1 MIGLI
6 RRNRLSSDERELFDA
21 IKNIF
26 GFSPRNISLY
36 RLAFRHK
43 SAALKTQSG
52 HRHSNERLEYLGDA
66 VFGSVVADFL
76 FKKFPFKEEGF
87 LTEIRSRIVSRSNLN
102 SLARKLGF
110 DRFLITSRENI
121 TPSTSIFG
129 DAFEAFVGALYLDK
143 GYNFTRKIIIKRII
157 NCHLDIDMLVLK
169 ETNFK
174 SKLIEWAQKER
185 KHVEFQV
192 VDEILNGKSLKVY
205 SVKVLINNEC
215 FGEGKDFSI
224 KRAEQNAAEVA
235 CSKIDEL
242 MLIEHGQ

>member
-1 MIGLI
+1 LIGLL
-6 RRNRLSSDERELFDA
+6 RRRRLSADDRELFDA

-36 RLAFRHK
+36 RLAFQHK
-43 SAALKTQSG
+43 SSAPKSQSG
-52 HRHSNERLEYLGDA
+52 FKHSNERLEYLGDA

-76 FKKFPFKEEGF
+76 FKKYPFKDEGF

-110 DRFLITSRENI
+110 DGFLKTSRENI

-143 GYNFTRKIIIKRII
+143 GYEFTRKIIIKRII
-157 NCHLDIDMLVLK
+157 SCHLDIDVLVLK

-174 SKLIEWAQKER
+174 SRLIEWAQKER
-185 KHVEFQV
+185 KHVDFQM
-192 VDEILNGKSLKVY
+192 VDESINGRSLKVY
-205 SVKVLINNEC
+205 SVKVYIDNNYY
-215 FGEGKDFSI
+215 GEGKDFSI
-224 KRAEQNAAEVA
+224 KRAEQNAAEMA
-235 CSKIDEL
+235 CSRLEEAL
-242 MLIEHGQ
+242 AAE